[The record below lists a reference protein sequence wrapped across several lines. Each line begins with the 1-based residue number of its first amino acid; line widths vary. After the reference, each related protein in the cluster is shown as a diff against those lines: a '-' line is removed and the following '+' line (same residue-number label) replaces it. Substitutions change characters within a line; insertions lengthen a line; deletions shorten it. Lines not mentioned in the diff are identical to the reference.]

1 MVARCPQCQTRFRLA
16 PDKVGPTG
24 ARIRCSRCQTI
35 FRVAPPANAA
45 EAAAVPETEPEAVV
59 APPPPTPA
67 PVPAA
72 VARAAAPAPRAQ
84 APPPEPPAP
93 PPPPPKPRVRV
104 LVAESDAEAAKKI
117 TEVLNRWNLAAE
129 VVHDG
134 GEALL
139 WLHRNQPPAAV
150 LGGHL
155 RGLSAPAIAEIVK
168 RTSELR
174 GTKLIRV
181 APIDE
186 PVGAPE
192 FEAERIV
199 EPGELA
205 IGLETALEAV
215 GVGERPG
222 APASNRPAAR
232 PAPAAR
238 ASAPDPRV
246 AAAERLARIIVSDI
260 ILYNQE
266 KFQRA
271 AADGTVAAALDA
283 ELMEASVLFRQR
295 IPEEV
300 RANRDFLVEELER
313 RAKAL

>member
-1 MVARCPQCQTRFRLA
+1 
-16 PDKVGPTG
+16 
-24 ARIRCSRCQTI
+24 
-35 FRVAPPANAA
+35 
-45 EAAAVPETEPEAVV
+45 
-59 APPPPTPA
+59 
-67 PVPAA
+67 
-72 VARAAAPAPRAQ
+72 
-84 APPPEPPAP
+84 
-93 PPPPPKPRVRV
+93 VRV
-104 LVAESDAEAAKKI
+104 LVAESDAESAKKI

-155 RGLSAPAIAEIVK
+155 RGLASPAIAEIVK
-168 RTSELR
+168 RTAELR
-174 GTKLIRV
+174 GTKLIRI

-205 IGLETALEAV
+205 IGLEAALEAIAV
-215 GVGERPG
+215 GDRPG
-222 APASNRPAAR
+222 ASAPAR
-232 PAPAAR
+232 PARAAASKPAG
-238 ASAPDPRV
+238 APDPRV

-271 AADGTVAAALDA
+271 AAEGTVASALDA

-313 RAKAL
+313 RAKML

>member
-1 MVARCPQCQTRFRLA
+1 
-16 PDKVGPTG
+16 
-24 ARIRCSRCQTI
+24 
-35 FRVAPPANAA
+35 
-45 EAAAVPETEPEAVV
+45 
-59 APPPPTPA
+59 
-67 PVPAA
+67 
-72 VARAAAPAPRAQ
+72 
-84 APPPEPPAP
+84 
-93 PPPPPKPRVRV
+93 VRV
-104 LVAESDAEAAKKI
+104 LVAEADADAAKKL
-117 TEVLNRWNLAAE
+117 TEVLSRWNLAAE
-129 VVHDG
+129 VLHDG

-139 WLHRNQPPAAV
+139 WLHRNRPPAAI

-155 RGLSAPAIAEIVK
+155 PGLASPAIAEIVK
-168 RTSELR
+168 RTAELA

-192 FEAERIV
+192 FEADRIV

-205 IGLETALEAV
+205 HGLESALEAL
-215 GVGERPG
+215 GVGD
-222 APASNRPAAR
+222 RPALAAPIKPQPSR
-232 PAPAAR
+232 SAAPRTPAGP
-238 ASAPDPRV
+238 PDARV

-271 AADGTVAAALDA
+271 AADGSVAAVLEA

>member
-1 MVARCPQCQTRFRLA
+1 VVARCPQCQTRFRLA
-16 PDKVGPTG
+16 PDKVGPSG

-35 FRVAPPANAA
+35 FRVAAPTSTSADAPV
-45 EAAAVPETEPEAVV
+45 AVEPEPISEPV
-59 APPPPTPA
+59 APA
-67 PVPAA
+67 P
-72 VARAAAPAPRAQ
+72 APAPRAAP
-84 APPPEPPAP
+84 APPPEPPPAP
-93 PPPPPKPRVRV
+93 APAPRPRVRV
-104 LVAESDAEAAKKI
+104 LVAESDAESAKKI

-155 RGLSAPAIAEIVK
+155 RGLASPALAEIVK

-174 GTKLIRV
+174 ATKLIRI

-205 IGLETALEAV
+205 IGLESALEAI
-215 GVGERPG
+215 GVGERSAA
-222 APASNRPAAR
+222 APAPSRPSAR
-232 PAPAAR
+232 PAPAKAGGP
-238 ASAPDPRV
+238 PDPRV

-271 AADGTVAAALDA
+271 AADGTVSSALDA

>member
-1 MVARCPQCQTRFRLA
+1 VVARCPQCQTRFRLA

-35 FRVAPPANAA
+35 FRVAPPATPADAAA
-45 EAAAVPETEPEAVV
+45 EPEPEPEQVV
-59 APPPPTPA
+59 ATPPVA
-67 PVPAA
+67 PVPAP
-72 VARAAAPAPRAQ
+72 RAAAPAPRAP

-93 PPPPPKPRVRV
+93 PPAPARPRVRI

-155 RGLSAPAIAEIVK
+155 RGLSSPAIAEIVK

-174 GTKLIRV
+174 GTKLIRI
-181 APIDE
+181 APLDE

-205 IGLETALEAV
+205 IGLETALEAL

-222 APASNRPAAR
+222 APASGRPAAR

-238 ASAPDPRV
+238 SAAPPDPRV

-271 AADGTVAAALDA
+271 AADGSVAAALDA

>member
-1 MVARCPQCQTRFRLA
+1 
-16 PDKVGPTG
+16 
-24 ARIRCSRCQTI
+24 
-35 FRVAPPANAA
+35 
-45 EAAAVPETEPEAVV
+45 
-59 APPPPTPA
+59 
-67 PVPAA
+67 
-72 VARAAAPAPRAQ
+72 
-84 APPPEPPAP
+84 
-93 PPPPPKPRVRV
+93 V
-104 LVAESDAEAAKKI
+104 LVAESDAEAAKKV

-129 VVHDG
+129 VIHDG

-155 RGLSAPAIAEIVK
+155 RGLSASSIAEIVK

-174 GTKLIRV
+174 GTRLIRI
-181 APIDE
+181 APLDE
-186 PVGAPE
+186 PGGAPE

-199 EPGELA
+199 DPGELA
-205 IGLETALEAV
+205 IGLETALEAI
-215 GVGERPG
+215 GVGDRPG
-222 APASNRPAAR
+222 TSGSGRSAAR
-232 PAPAAR
+232 PVAAKP
-238 ASAPDPRV
+238 SSPTDPRV

-271 AADGTVAAALDA
+271 AADGTVATALDA

>member
-1 MVARCPQCQTRFRLA
+1 VVARCPQCQTRFRLA
-16 PDKVGPTG
+16 PDKLGPAG
-24 ARIRCSRCQTI
+24 ARIRCSKCQTI
-35 FRVAPPANAA
+35 FRVAAPTAA
-45 EAAAVPETEPEAVV
+45 EAAAGAMESAPEPVV
-59 APPPPTPA
+59 APPPPAPPPA
-67 PVPAA
+67 PV
-72 VARAAAPAPRAQ
+72 VQRAPA
-84 APPPEPPAP
+84 PEPPAP
-93 PPPPPKPRVRV
+93 PPSPPKPRVRV
-104 LVAESDAEAAKKI
+104 LVAESDADAAKKL

-129 VVHDG
+129 VLHDG

-139 WLHRNQPPAAV
+139 WLYRNRPPAAI

-155 RGLSAPAIAEIVK
+155 PGVASPAIAEMIK
-168 RTSELR
+168 RTGELR
-174 GTKLIRV
+174 GMKLIRI
-181 APIDE
+181 APLDE

-192 FEAERIV
+192 FEADRIV
-199 EPGELA
+199 EPGELS
-205 IGLETALEAV
+205 IGLESALEAL
-215 GVGERPG
+215 GLGDRP
-222 APASNRPAAR
+222 AATASARSAAR
-232 PAPAAR
+232 PAPAAP
-238 ASAPDPRV
+238 AKSAAPDPRV

-271 AADGTVAAALDA
+271 AADGSVAAALEA